1 MLKKNKI
8 SPLKIKRAFLFL
20 LCFLFFFIP
29 GQNWYSVVQADYYPS
44 AVRDLDFSLP
54 PSANYPVNMEKSP
67 LPSLTA
73 RALVVVDIASSA
85 VLTSRNDT
93 LRVLPASTVKLMTS
107 LVAFDHYS
115 LNDILTVGSIEKNG
129 QGIDLI
135 TGEKITVR
143 NLLYGLLVASGND
156 AALVLAQNYPG
167 GEKGFVMAM
176 NQKAEKLNLQSTYF
190 ANPTGLDSDQND
202 NLLTDFSY
210 TTALDL
216 AHLATYALKNQEL
229 KQIVSTVETTVTD
242 ITGKKIHQ
250 LYNINELL
258 NKLPG
263 MKGLK
268 TGWTEEAGE
277 CLVGYT
283 ERDNH
288 GIITVIL
295 GSQDRFGETEKLT
308 NWVFTNFN
316 WVEVIPSIE
325 NQ

>member
-1 MLKKNKI
+1 MKKGKEKNLFI
-8 SPLKIKRAFLFL
+8 IKIKRAFLFL

-29 GQNWYSVVQADYYPS
+29 GQNWYSVVQANYYPTNI
-44 AVRDLDFSLP
+44 RDLDFFLP
-54 PSANYPVNMEKSP
+54 SSANYPVNIGKSVMP
-67 LPSLTA
+67 VLTA

-93 LRVLPASTVKLMTS
+93 LRVLPASTVKLMTA
-107 LVAFDHYS
+107 LVAFDYFS
-115 LNDILTVGSIEKNG
+115 LNDVLTVGPMKKNG

-135 TGEKITVR
+135 AGEKITVR

-156 AALVLAQNYPG
+156 AALVLAQNYSG
-167 GEKGFVMAM
+167 GERSFVEAM
-176 NQKAEKLNLQSTYF
+176 NQKAQKLNLQSTYF
-190 ANPTGLDSDQND
+190 ANPTGLDSDQNN

-229 KQIVSTVETTVTD
+229 KQIVSTVETTISD
-242 ITGKKIHQ
+242 ITGKKTHQ

-283 ERDNH
+283 ERDGH
-288 GIITVIL
+288 GVVTVIL

-308 NWVFTNFN
+308 NWIFANFN
-316 WVEVIPSIE
+316 WVEVNPSI
-325 NQ
+325 